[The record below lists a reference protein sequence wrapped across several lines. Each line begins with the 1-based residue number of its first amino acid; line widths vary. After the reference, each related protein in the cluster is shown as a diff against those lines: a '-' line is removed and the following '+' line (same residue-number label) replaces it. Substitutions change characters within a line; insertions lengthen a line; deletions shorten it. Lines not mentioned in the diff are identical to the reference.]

1 MSATTDDVFAAATTE
16 AAALVA
22 DAKEPEPKSADSAPA
37 VTNPDEDT
45 TKVLD
50 PVQKRID
57 ELTRRRYDAERRADQ
72 IAADRD
78 EWRDRAMRV
87 EKPAAPVEEPAA
99 ADDDKTLADFGYD
112 EVKYKAHLRAIA
124 RAEGAKAA
132 EGVFSQKQTQ
142 EARTQTVVA
151 HRSRETSFAK
161 NVPDYF
167 EVAHHAPIT
176 DSMAEI
182 VMESDQSA
190 ALAYYLGKNPEVAI
204 SISRLPERQ
213 QARELGRI
221 EASKLSDVPKPPQVS
236 GAPPPAPKLAP
247 SNSQVEKDPKDWT
260 DTDFAKWRQKH
271 SK

>member
-16 AAALVA
+16 AAAVVA
-22 DAKEPEPKSADSAPA
+22 DANQPEPRSADSAPA

-57 ELTRRRYDAERRADQ
+57 ELTRKRYDAERAADQ
-72 IAADRD
+72 VRADRD
-78 EWRDRAMRV
+78 EWRDRAMRA
-87 EKPAAPVEEPAA
+87 EKPPAPAEEPATA
-99 ADDDKTLADFGYD
+99 GKTLADFGYD
-112 EVKYKAHLRAIA
+112 EAKYQAHLEARVEA
-124 RAEGAKAA
+124 RAVKAA
-132 EGVFSQKQTQ
+132 ESVLNQRQTQ

-167 EVAHHAPIT
+167 EIAHHAPIT
-176 DSMAEI
+176 DSMAEL
-182 VMESDQSA
+182 VMESESSA
-190 ALAYYLGKNPEVAI
+190 ALAYYLGKNPEVAV

-247 SNSQVEKDPKDWT
+247 SNAQVDKDPKEWT
-260 DTDFAKWRQKH
+260 DKDYAAWRKKH

>member
-16 AAALVA
+16 AAAVVA
-22 DAKEPEPKSADSAPA
+22 DANQPEPRSAESAPA

-57 ELTRRRYDAERRADQ
+57 ELTRRRYDAERRAEQ
-72 IAADRD
+72 VAADRD
-78 EWRDRAMRV
+78 EWRDRALRV
-87 EKPAAPVEEPAA
+87 EKPVAPAEEPATA
-99 ADDDKTLADFGYD
+99 GKTLADFAYD
-112 EVKYKAHLRAIA
+112 EAKYQAHLFKLAEERAV
-124 RAEGAKAA
+124 KAA
-132 EGVFSQKQTQ
+132 EGVLTQKQTQ
-142 EARTQTVVA
+142 EARTNLVIA
-151 HRSRETSFAK
+151 HKGREASFAK

-167 EVAHHAPIT
+167 EVAHYAPVSN
-176 DSMAEI
+176 SMAEI
-182 VMESDQSA
+182 IMESDQSA
-190 ALAYYLGKNPEVAI
+190 ALAYFLGKNPEVAL
-204 SISRLPERQ
+204 SISRLSPIQ

-236 GAPPPAPKLAP
+236 GAPPPAPKIAP

-260 DTDFAKWRQKH
+260 DNDFDKWRKKH